1 MEANNNLPIKVAAVL
16 PNAIDAGEIVFYQP
30 DNSINLEVRIAQ
42 ETVWLSQSQMAE
54 LFGTQRQAITK
65 HLKNIFDTGE
75 LVREST
81 SSILE
86 LLRKEGSRIVKRQVE
101 LFNLDVIIYFGGLSR
116 SNCSWT
122 STNITASIRLL
133 RLINSTRRTTVSFS
147 STMKYTTS
155 VLPSK
160 I

>member
-101 LFNLDVIIYFGGLSR
+101 LFNLDVII
-116 SNCSWT
+116 
-122 STNITASIRLL
+122 
-133 RLINSTRRTTVSFS
+133 
-147 STMKYTTS
+147 S
-155 VLPSK
+155 VGYRVANAVGHQQT
-160 I
+160 

>member
-101 LFNLDVIIYFGGLSR
+101 LFNLDVIISVGYR
-116 SNCSWT
+116 VA
-122 STNITASIRLL
+122 TAIGHQQ
-133 RLINSTRRTTVSFS
+133 T
-147 STMKYTTS
+147 
-155 VLPSK
+155 
-160 I
+160 